1 MKKGHKKTT
10 PKTSQQSSPT
20 AGMDM
25 MDQYRQVKAQHQ
37 DTLVFFRFG
46 DFYEMFYDDAV
57 VASRELEITLTSRPQ
72 SKNTERVPMCGV
84 PHYRLD
90 TYLTRLVEKG
100 FKVAICEQL
109 EGPQKGKALIQ
120 RDVVRVVTP
129 GTLFETTGKERTLA
143 ALFSAQDV
151 VRDIVGVAFLSLA
164 TGEFLLTETT
174 WANLPSTAWR
184 KSVTL

>member
-1 MKKGHKKTT
+1 
-10 PKTSQQSSPT
+10 
-20 AGMDM
+20 
-25 MDQYRQVKAQHQ
+25 
-37 DTLVFFRFG
+37 
-46 DFYEMFYDDAV
+46 MFYDDAA

-72 SKNTERVPMCGV
+72 GKNTERVPMCGV

-143 ALFSAQDV
+143 ALFSAQDT
-151 VRDIVGVAFLSLA
+151 VGVAILELA

-174 WANLPSTAWR
+174 
-184 KSVTL
+184 